1 MDEMSLPE
9 LTNNPFVSVLG
20 KPPDRIERFDLMN
33 RPAPYDASE
42 RTLSHDERKYAV
54 LRLFEVSVPIRSQ
67 VDLVERVNMAI
78 RQGYKARDPARGWHR
93 AQFLAS
99 SSALSAIVSSRK
111 QRSKGSIASRA
122 WEDDDPIGNAVAAVR
137 ENLPVLKNAGGN
149 GFALLGLPGL
159 GKSTSTGVILDAIP
173 QVIEQR
179 IGYYVKQLVW
189 VKIDCPPAPTRRQF
203 CQAAFQAMDLALG
216 TDYIGDFYDTRGS
229 NEDLVFRLQN
239 LVVVHAVGLFVIDEI
254 QNVAFAA
261 ERPETFLNFF
271 VNLVN
276 RLGVPLMLIGTA
288 EASPLLN
295 AAFRLARRA
304 SGLGQPNWDRLQ
316 IGEEWDDW
324 LTEMWRYQWTAEPT
338 PLTPEISEAIYHESQ
353 GIVDIAV
360 KLLMLAQMR
369 AISRGEVG
377 YSEALDAGLFHTIAK
392 EEFALAKPLLD
403 AVREGRMDVL
413 EKVPDLVPFHIQI
426 DKVLSGAIGMTAQ
439 EFRDL
444 RESRREALEAA
455 RAGRS
460 DPLAELRASIQKRG
474 YSPEIVDRVLSE
486 ALKGVA
492 TDDLL
497 GLSVAIA
504 TLLENLPKTKEKT
517 GGRKPV
523 VTPEPA
529 TLTETGPQGDEAVDA
544 WRASG
549 MLVSS
554 VEDILGKE

>member
-1 MDEMSLPE
+1 
-9 LTNNPFVSVLG
+9 
-20 KPPDRIERFDLMN
+20 MN

-42 RTLSHDERKYAV
+42 RALPHDERKYAV

-111 QRSKGSIASRA
+111 QRSKGSNASRA
-122 WEDDDPIGNAVAAVR
+122 WEDDDPIGTAVAAVR

-189 VKIDCPPAPTRRQF
+189 IKIDCPPAPTRRQF

-216 TDYIGDFYDTRGS
+216 TDYIGDFYDAKGS

-304 SGLGQPNWDRLQ
+304 SGLGQPNWDRLHN
-316 IGEEWDDW
+316 GEEWDDW

-338 PLTPEISEAIYHESQ
+338 LLTPEISEAIYHESQ

-377 YSEALDAGLFHTIAK
+377 YSETLDAGLFHTIAE

-455 RAGRS
+455 KAGRS
-460 DPLAELRASIQKRG
+460 DTLAELRASIQRRG
-474 YSPEIVDRVLSE
+474 HSLEIADRVLSE
-486 ALKGVA
+486 ALKTVA
-492 TDDLL
+492 ADDFL

-504 TLLENLPKTKEKT
+504 TLLENVPKTKEKT
-517 GGRKPV
+517 RRRKPV
-523 VTPEPA
+523 DPSEPA
-529 TLTETGPQGDEAVDA
+529 TLTETGSQDDEAVDA
-544 WRASG
+544 LRASG

-554 VEDILGKE
+554 VDDILGKE